1 MGFANEQAAGY
12 INLALYE
19 NSIELLGTA
28 KVKLPDISYL
38 TAGIEGA
45 GIMGKLNV
53 PLLGMVE
60 SMSTSINFLTVT
72 QAAANLGSPGKHLL
86 DLRVAEEFWEVQQ
99 ADVGLWAEKY
109 VMLVHTK
116 SLSPGTVAPMSAAD
130 VSGEFEVYYYAAYK
144 KGKRL
149 WEIDKR
155 NMRCFFGDKDYTV
168 DVRQALGKI

>member
-1 MGFANEQAAGY
+1 MNLANEQAAAY

-38 TAGIEGA
+38 ATGIEGA

-53 PLLGMVE
+53 PLMGMAD
-60 SMSTSINFLTVT
+60 SMSTTINFLTVT

-86 DLRVAEEFWEVQQ
+86 DLRVAEEYWETLQ

-116 SLSPGTVAPMSAAD
+116 SLSPCTVAPMSEAD
-130 VSGEFEVYYYAAYK
+130 ASGEFEVYYYAAYK

-155 NMRCFFGDKDYTV
+155 NMRCIFGDKDYMA
-168 DVRQALGKI
+168 DVRRALGKI